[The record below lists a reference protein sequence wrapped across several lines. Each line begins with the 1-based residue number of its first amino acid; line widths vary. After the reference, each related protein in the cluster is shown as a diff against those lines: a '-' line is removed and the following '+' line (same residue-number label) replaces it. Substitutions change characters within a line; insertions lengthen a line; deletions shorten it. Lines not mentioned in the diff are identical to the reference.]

1 MKENHVNPEESVR
14 VHRDL
19 GAHHSVG
26 IHWGT
31 FRLTDER
38 LDEPPK
44 KLSEA
49 LAAAGIPAEQFFLMK
64 HGETRRLEQ
73 LQRVAQREPARVAD
87 R

>member
-1 MKENHVNPEESVR
+1 MQSNHVNPEESVR
-14 VHRDL
+14 IHRDL
-19 GAHHSVG
+19 GARRSVG

-49 LAAAGIPAEQFFLMK
+49 LAAAGIPADQFFLMK
-64 HGETRRLEQ
+64 HGEMRKLDFPMSNET
-73 LQRVAQREPARVAD
+73 AQPERAAR
-87 R
+87 